1 MTSVEK
7 LNIPAAKIKQLNDR
21 GIYTLEDLLKYFP
34 KDYLNFSVPSE
45 VGIENIGR
53 NISVI
58 GNLVSVKKIGQS
70 GSVIKGTVETQN
82 GMNLDVL
89 WFNSDYIYEKLKY
102 IKGSRVIVCGKL
114 ERSEKYWSYTIS
126 NPIIFSRSIE
136 DSLRIIP
143 VYKKIPGM
151 GYDYLVSLIAEA
163 RKKVNCKDYLNEETK
178 HFFRLCNYEDLFNK
192 IHSPKSQ
199 KDIDESKRRLI
210 FEDMYYFANKLY
222 RESKAE
228 TKTSFI
234 IKKNNIISDATKNL
248 PYKLT
253 DDQNSAIKTIVDT
266 CMTGTRLD
274 ALIQGDVGSG
284 KTIVAFLSMLLFAE
298 NGYQS
303 VLLAPTQ
310 VLATQHYAELS
321 ELAEKYGIKT
331 VLLKSKMKVKEK
343 REALKS
349 IADGEAKLIVGTHS
363 VFAEAV
369 EYNNLALAI
378 TDEEHKFGVAQRES
392 IAEKCKDGVNT
403 ITMSATPIPRS
414 LALTL
419 YGVNKKVITISQ
431 MPSGRKP
438 VHTTVEFDENRINKF
453 MVEKIKEGQQCYVV
467 CPLVQKSDKEA
478 FAEVESVEEV
488 SDKLKK
494 WLEKNAPDVSVSVIT
509 GKMKPSEI
517 ESEITAF
524 AENKTNILVATTII
538 EVGVNIPNANV
549 IVIKNAERFGLS
561 QLHQLRGRVGRGNN
575 QGYCILQSDKDD
587 NERLAVME
595 QTNNGFIIA
604 EADLKQRG
612 TGDLLGTV
620 QSGYNK
626 YVDQML
632 LYPKFFNQV
641 KEFVE
646 KNQKIT

>member
-1 MTSVEK
+1 MTSVET
-7 LNIPAAKIKQLNDR
+7 LNIPAVKIKQLNEN

-34 KDYLNFSVPSE
+34 RDYLDFSTPSE
-45 VGIENIGR
+45 VGVENIGR
-53 NISVI
+53 NISII
-58 GNLVSVKKIGQS
+58 GVLSSVKKIGHS
-70 GSVIKGTVETQN
+70 GNVIKATVETGN
-82 GMNLDVL
+82 GMKLDVL
-89 WFNSDYIYEKLKY
+89 WFNSDYIYDKLQY
-102 IKGSRVIVCGKL
+102 IKSSKVIACGKL
-114 ERSEKYWSYTIS
+114 ERNEKYWSYTMS

-151 GYDYLVSLIAEA
+151 SYDYLVSLIAEA
-163 RKKVNCKDYLNEETK
+163 RKKVACKDYLNKETK
-178 HFFRLCNYEDLFNK
+178 QFFKLCDYEDLFDK

-234 IKKNNIISDATKNL
+234 IKKNNIISDAIKNL

-310 VLATQHYAELS
+310 VLAIQHYTELS
-321 ELAEKYGIKT
+321 ALANEFGFKT
-331 VLLKSKMKVKEK
+331 VLLKSNMKAKER
-343 REALKS
+343 REVLNAIS
-349 IADGEAKLIVGTHS
+349 TGEAKLIVGTHS

-392 IAEKCKDGVNT
+392 ITEKCKDGVNT

-431 MPSGRKP
+431 MPNGRKP
-438 VHTTVEFDENRINKF
+438 VTTTVECDENKINRF

-478 FAEVESVEEV
+478 FAEVKSVEEV
-488 SDKLKK
+488 ADKLRK
-494 WLEKNAPDVSVSVIT
+494 WLDKNAPEITISVIT
-509 GKMKPSEI
+509 GKMKVAEI
-517 ESEITAF
+517 ENEINLF
-524 AENKTNILVATTII
+524 KENKANILIATTII

-561 QLHQLRGRVGRGNN
+561 QLHQLRGRVGRGNS
-575 QGYCILQSDKDD
+575 QGYCILQSEQDD
-587 NERLAVME
+587 NKRLEVME
-595 QTNNGFIIA
+595 QTNNGFVIA

-632 LYPKFFNQV
+632 LYPKFFNKV

-646 KNQKIT
+646 KK